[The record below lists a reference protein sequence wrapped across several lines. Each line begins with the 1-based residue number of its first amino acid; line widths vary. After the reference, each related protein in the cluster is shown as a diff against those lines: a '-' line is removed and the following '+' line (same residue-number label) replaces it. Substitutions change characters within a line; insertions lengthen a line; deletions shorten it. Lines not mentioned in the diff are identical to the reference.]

1 MHFLNEQGQPFGVT
15 AADGDGSSR
24 RVYIAFSQAHGWWCS
39 WVTADPTLCCPFS
52 VSLTTFTWS
61 SVVFKS
67 WASEVHRQGCHFSL
81 FFPQSLLPL
90 PVASPPFPSRPCF
103 FSWHSLSPL
112 PFVCSVSSH
121 GQHQP
126 VRTLHLISACS
137 EDYVKCYPLACT
149 VLLSLHHSSVQW
161 ALVYSQFTG
170 EEATYCRIRKL
181 ECSGGFQASELS
193 SCTCGVCTSIA
204 GNIWQ

>member
-1 MHFLNEQGQPFGVT
+1 MSRVNPLVSQLLMGMEAPEGFTLPSPRSMVGG
-15 AADGDGSSR
+15 AAGLLL
-24 RVYIAFSQAHGWWCS
+24 IPPCAA
-39 WVTADPTLCCPFS
+39 PS
-52 VSLTTFTWS
+52 VSPSLHLHGAVLS
-61 SVVFKS
+61 SKAGLPRYIDKAVIS
-67 WASEVHRQGCHFSL
+67 LSPSRSPCCHC
-81 FFPQSLLPL
+81 QWLL
-90 PVASPPFPSRPCF
+90 FPSRPCF